1 MNIAVVG
8 AGIFGCCSAIEL
20 SKAGH
25 NVTLFDK
32 NDRILSS
39 ASQINQ
45 YRLHRGYHYPRSVET
60 VTTTK
65 QTVEQFEEMFS
76 SDLLVDFD
84 RYYAIAK
91 EGSITSPEQYIQFLN
106 ENGLEYEV
114 VDPFIDVPLM
124 VKVKENSFNP
134 FGLYYSVLD
143 KLRINKVNVKLN
155 TLFSKQ
161 DIDRFDVVVNATYS
175 DINGLIDEF
184 EQEIYQFELIEKVT
198 VHTPPKYKNK
208 SLVILDGNF
217 CCIDPIAR
225 SEYSMLGHVKEA
237 IHDIQI
243 GTEYK
248 IPEKYTGVVNNLFP
262 RLKYRVSNHPQII
275 KACEE
280 LLECKLEYL
289 SSSYTIRT
297 VLANR
302 EHDDARPTNLIK
314 HNSKFYSLFG
324 GKIGTAVS
332 TARELTKML
341 G

>member
-91 EGSITSPEQYIQFLN
+91 DGSITSPEQYIQFLN

-114 VDPFIDVPLM
+114 VEPFIDVPLM

-143 KLRINKVNVKLN
+143 KLRINKVSVKLN
-155 TLFSKQ
+155 KLFYKQ
-161 DIDRFDVVVNATYS
+161 DIDRFDIVVNATYS

-184 EQEIYQFELIEKVT
+184 QREIYQFELVEKVT

-217 CCIDPIAR
+217 CCIDPITQR
-225 SEYSMLGHVKEA
+225 QYSVLGHVKEA
-237 IHDIQI
+237 IHDVQV
-243 GTEYK
+243 GTNYK
-248 IPEKYTGVVNNLFP
+248 MLRQYAWVVNRRYHTDFTYS
-262 RLKYRVSNHPQII
+262 KHPQII

-280 LLECKLEYL
+280 LLECKLEYA
-289 SSSYTIRT
+289 SSGYTIRT

>member
-20 SKAGH
+20 AKVGH
-25 NVTLFDK
+25 KVTLFDK
-32 NDRILSS
+32 NNEILSS

-76 SDLLVDFD
+76 SDILVDFD
-84 RYYAIAK
+84 RYYAISK
-91 EGSITSPEQYIQFLN
+91 NDSMTSPEQYIQFLN

-114 VDPFIDVPLM
+114 VDPFIDVSLM

-134 FGLYYSVLD
+134 FDLHCSILE
-143 KLRINKVNVKLN
+143 KLRIYNVNVKLS
-155 TLFSKQ
+155 TVFSKP
-161 DIDRFDVVVNATYS
+161 DIDKFDVVINATYS
-175 DINGLIDEF
+175 DINELIDEF
-184 EQEIYQFELIEKVT
+184 EHEMYQFELVEKV
-198 VHTPPKYKNK
+198 VVYTPPKYKNK

-217 CCIDPIAR
+217 CCIDPLT
-225 SEYSMLGHVKEA
+225 EQKYSVLGHVKEA
-237 IHDIQI
+237 IHDVQV
-243 GTEYK
+243 GTDYK
-248 IPEKYTGVVNNLFP
+248 MMRQYAFWVNEGFHTDCPLSKHN
-262 RLKYRVSNHPQII
+262 QII
-275 KACEE
+275 KSCEE
-280 LLECKLEYL
+280 LLECKLEYA
-289 SSSYTIRT
+289 SSGYTIRT